1 MHGCSKVSYI
11 KKRRLRR
18 RIFFGY
24 PRQCTRA
31 RNPQV
36 NTSSVGVATG
46 VPTPDG
52 VPKGIFVAPQHFAA
66 FDQDFPTVST
76 KM

>member
-1 MHGCSKVSYI
+1 MGVQKFLMLKSGAFGAA
-11 KKRRLRR
+11 
-18 RIFFGY
+18 IFFGY
-24 PRQCTRA
+24 PPQCTSA
-31 RNPQV
+31 RNLQV

-46 VPTPDG
+46 VPALDG
-52 VPKGIFVAPQHFAA
+52 VPKGIFVAPQHFPA